1 MNKVLFFNNEGKA
14 KLLNVINE
22 ILRTKNRLLMLIL
35 TNPDKKTNV
44 ATRNKKQSKYEEQ
57 IIVLENIKQLVES
70 CSTREDLESVNNM
83 IRYYNT
89 LS

>member
-1 MNKVLFFNNEGKA
+1 MNKVLFFNNKVKA
-14 KLLNVINE
+14 KLLNDINE
-22 ILRTKNRLLMLIL
+22 SLRTKNRLLMLIL

-44 ATRNKKQSKYEEQ
+44 ATRNKKQTKYEEQ